1 MQISHAQRTMQQFKT
16 RRHLSYFSLILLLSA
31 HNGSLSKVL
40 DLSFNM
46 LTSLH
51 PLTYVSLR
59 NIEADVGLS
68 GNRWQCDCSMRSVRR
83 RMAYDSSRGL
93 RAWSVV
99 CAAPSKLSGR
109 DLLQLDEDDL
119 RCFAAEN
126 SPGPQ
131 HDLTVSRGSEILLSC
146 SAQGTNLK

>member
-1 MQISHAQRTMQQFKT
+1 MQQFET
-16 RRHLSYFSLILLLSA
+16 ESRLLYFSFILLLSVR
-31 HNGSLSKVL
+31 NVSLSKVL

-51 PLTYVSLR
+51 PLTYLSLR

-99 CAAPSKLSGR
+99 CAAPSRLSGR

-119 RCFAAEN
+119 QCFTAEN
-126 SPGPQ
+126 SPGPHQ
-131 HDLTVSRGSEILLSC
+131 DLTVTRGSEILLSC
-146 SAQGTNLK
+146 SAQGSNLK

>member
-1 MQISHAQRTMQQFKT
+1 M
-16 RRHLSYFSLILLLSA
+16 LLSVY
-31 HNGSLSKVL
+31 NGLLPKVL

-51 PLTYVSLR
+51 PWTYLSLR
-59 NIEADVGLS
+59 SIEADVGLS
-68 GNRWQCDCSMRSVRR
+68 GNRWQCDCNMRSVRR

-99 CAAPSKLSGR
+99 CAAPSRLSGR

-119 RCFAAEN
+119 QCTAEN
-126 SPGPQ
+126 SPH
-131 HDLTVSRGSEILLSC
+131 HDLTVTRGSEILLSC
-146 SAQGTNLK
+146 SAQGNNLK

>member
-1 MQISHAQRTMQQFKT
+1 MICDIF
-16 RRHLSYFSLILLLSA
+16 LLLSV
-31 HNGSLSKVL
+31 HNVSLSKVL

-51 PLTYVSLR
+51 PLTYLSLR

-68 GNRWQCDCSMRSVRR
+68 GNRWRCDCSMRSVRR
-83 RMAYDSSRGL
+83 RMAYDGSRGL

-99 CAAPSKLSGR
+99 CAAPSRLSGR

-119 RCFAAEN
+119 QCFAAEN
-126 SPGPQ
+126 GPGP
-131 HDLTVSRGSEILLSC
+131 HRDLTVTRGSEILLSC
-146 SAQGTNLK
+146 SSQGNNLK